1 MKVLVAIK
9 RVLDFNVRPRA
20 NGAGKEK
27 FVGWN
32 SGVHTFDGENPGY
45 MLDSRYNAI

>member
-1 MKVLVAIK
+1 MPLSK
-9 RVLDFNVRPRA
+9 RLILAKR
-20 NGAGKEK
+20 AGKEK